1 MGGIQF
7 EGGRI
12 MSPLCYILALLTVVF
27 AVGCVALRRKGKAF
41 EGMMCKFMAS
51 FGFISVAIVGYCM
64 NPRNTYYFCLVCFA
78 LFFGFF
84 GDVLLGIKEVAP
96 TFRGKLIPLGTLYF
110 LIGHVF
116 FISAFIS
123 ISGFNLVALLVG
135 IAGFLFALIMI
146 KVLKM
151 KADNKLWIIM
161 SIYYGA
167 LAYKISASAVLLLA
181 DPCPAWWLAFI
192 GSCLFFISDTCLAFL
207 YFTPVKRK
215 NMLVTLELSTYY
227 PAQILLAMSVALM

>member
-1 MGGIQF
+1 MGCKGGIA
-7 EGGRI
+7 
-12 MSPLCYILALLTVVF
+12 MSPLCYVLALVTVVF
-27 AVGCVALRRKGKAF
+27 AFGCVALRRKGKAF

-51 FGFISVAIVGYCM
+51 FGFLSVAIVGYCT
-64 NPRNTYYFCLVCFA
+64 NPHNTYYFCLVCFA

-96 TFRGKLIPLGTLYF
+96 TFRGKLIPLGTFYF
-110 LIGHVF
+110 LIGHIF
-116 FISAFIS
+116 FLSAFIS
-123 ISGFNLVALLVG
+123 ISGFNLIALLVG
-135 IAGFLFALIMI
+135 VAGFLFALVMI

-161 SIYYGA
+161 SVYYGA
-167 LAYKISASAVLLLA
+167 LAYKISASLVLLLA
-181 DPCPAWWLAFI
+181 DPRLAWWLAFI
-192 GSCLFFISDTCLAFL
+192 GSVLFFISDTCLGFL

-215 NMLVTLELSTYY
+215 NVLVTAELSTYY

>member
-1 MGGIQF
+1 
-7 EGGRI
+7 
-12 MSPLCYILALLTVVF
+12 MSPLCYVLAALTVVF
-27 AVGCVALRRKGKAF
+27 AVGCVALRRKGEAF
-41 EGMMCKFMAS
+41 AGMMCKFMAS
-51 FGFISVAIVGYCM
+51 FGFISVAVVGYSM
-64 NPRNTYYFCLVCFA
+64 NPHNTYYFCLVCFA
-78 LFFGFF
+78 LMFGFF

-96 TFRGKLIPLGTLYF
+96 TFRSKLIPLGTLYF
-110 LIGHVF
+110 LVGHIF
-116 FISAFIS
+116 ALSAFITMG
-123 ISGFNLVALLVG
+123 GFNLPALLFA
-135 IAGFLFALIMI
+135 IAGFLFALVMI

-167 LAYKISASAVLLLA
+167 LAYKISASAVLLFA
-181 DPCPAWWLAFI
+181 EQSSAHWLAFI

-215 NMLVTLELSTYY
+215 NVLVTVELSTYY